1 LPLRAKSRRG
11 FARPRYRDLAVCGQ
25 SASARRCPGALAS
38 AARIAACIAHGNRR
52 GRKRRNAR
60 WAMTEA
66 EALERD
72 PGAIE
77 VVGTDQV
84 RELPETQQERD
95 NTLYKR

>member
-1 LPLRAKSRRG
+1 
-11 FARPRYRDLAVCGQ
+11 
-25 SASARRCPGALAS
+25 
-38 AARIAACIAHGNRR
+38 
-52 GRKRRNAR
+52 
-60 WAMTEA
+60 MTEA